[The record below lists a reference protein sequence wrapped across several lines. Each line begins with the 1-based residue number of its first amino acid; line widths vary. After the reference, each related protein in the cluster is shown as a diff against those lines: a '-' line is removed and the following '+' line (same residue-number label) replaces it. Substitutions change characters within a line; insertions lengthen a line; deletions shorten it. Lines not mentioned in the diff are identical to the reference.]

1 MWIES
6 RLIRSIDPD
15 KFIGGLNDHLDNQK
29 RNDVLITQNLMRGDI
44 LMMLRVHSDIS
55 NFVSNIEEV
64 REDWKNGLKEKLGEI
79 EFQDISLSN
88 LIASN
93 DPNGKL
99 DGKLEYYHAVSG
111 TTYGNG
117 GDYKA
122 AAMFQ
127 KFVESI
133 GPALL
138 DKGVRMFGLNPITG
152 IPINRFM
159 MVRGFTTAKVVEE
172 NLAVWNDPSEPT
184 QSTYSSIWQDQFR
197 GAEWRGGLFKTV
209 RQLIHL

>member
-1 MWIES
+1 
-6 RLIRSIDPD
+6 
-15 KFIGGLNDHLDNQK
+15 
-29 RNDVLITQNLMRGDI
+29 
-44 LMMLRVHSDIS
+44 
-55 NFVSNIEEV
+55 
-64 REDWKNGLKEKLGEI
+64 
-79 EFQDISLSN
+79 
-88 LIASN
+88 
-93 DPNGKL
+93 
-99 DGKLEYYHAVSG
+99 
-111 TTYGNG
+111 
-117 GDYKA
+117 
-122 AAMFQ
+122 MFQ

-184 QSTYSSIWQDQFR
+184 QSTYSSIWQDQFK

-209 RQLIHL
+209 RQIIH